1 MPKKFFSITGNV
13 VISFEMIFSSD
24 KNHMHFG
31 AITCAMGIRYKSYC
45 SNLVRTLM
53 VDPTQEMQ
61 DNYNFLLQVEEEL
74 LKHLKHGQ
82 FRPRQCGK
90 SLTWAGLKPSLF
102 HTGVK
107 ICDAYNAALEYVK
120 KEKADLVAKL
130 TKNLG

>member
-1 MPKKFFSITGNV
+1 
-13 VISFEMIFSSD
+13 
-24 KNHMHFG
+24 MHFG

-61 DNYNFLLQVEEEL
+61 DNYNFLLLVEEEL
-74 LKHLKHGQ
+74 LKQLKHGE
-82 FRPRQCGK
+82 FRGAAAAREKPDAA
-90 SLTWAGLKPSLF
+90 LVTHVAGLRLLLSYA
-102 HTGVK
+102 GVK
-107 ICDAYNAALEYVK
+107 ICDAYNTALDYVK

>member
-1 MPKKFFSITGNV
+1 MFVHKFCFPLCP
-13 VISFEMIFSSD
+13 SD

-74 LKHLKHGQ
+74 QKELKHGE
-82 FRPRQCGK
+82 FR
-90 SLTWAGLKPSLF
+90 GLRGLWE
-102 HTGVK
+102 
-107 ICDAYNAALEYVK
+107 L
-120 KEKADLVAKL
+120 
-130 TKNLG
+130 